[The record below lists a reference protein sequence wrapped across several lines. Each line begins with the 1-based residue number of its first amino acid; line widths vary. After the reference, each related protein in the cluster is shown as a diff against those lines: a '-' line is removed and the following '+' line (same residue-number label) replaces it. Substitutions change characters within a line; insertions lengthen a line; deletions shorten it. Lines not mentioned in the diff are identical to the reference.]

1 MTRTKILLAVLV
13 ALVFTAAPASADF
26 KLERKL
32 ALAPGGTFTLE
43 TDIGEVTLVGDSA
56 SGATVNV
63 TSGRD
68 DLDQKYDFSFE
79 EVAGGA
85 RVTVKRRGS
94 WLSGWFDGGWF
105 GNRTRFDIHVPMKT
119 TVNVSTSGGGINVS
133 KTGGAVRVRTSG
145 GGLQIEAVEG
155 DVDGSTSGGGVRIR
169 DVRGNAIA
177 KTSGGGIDIVNVQ
190 GTLRAETSGG
200 GITIDGVTGDL
211 HASTSGGGV
220 NVTAAGGRVEA
231 HSSGGPVTARFV
243 AGNAKGGVLST
254 SGGGVRAEVDPKVA
268 LSIDASSSGGGVT
281 ADLPVTVQGRI
292 SNDSLRGDLN
302 GGGAT
307 LRLRSSGGGVR
318 LSAPSSTAARR

>member
-1 MTRTKILLAVLV
+1 MRAKMLTVLV
-13 ALVFTAAPASADF
+13 GLLLTAPPAWADF
-26 KLERKL
+26 KLERTL
-32 ALAPGGTFTLE
+32 ALQPGGTFTLE
-43 TDIGEVTLVGDSA
+43 TDVGEVILVGDSA
-56 SGATVNV
+56 SGARVNL

-68 DLDQKYDFSFE
+68 DFDEKYDLRFE

-94 WLSGWFDGGWF
+94 WLSGWFDGGLW
-105 GNRTRFDIHVPMKT
+105 GNRTRFDVHVPMKT
-119 TVNVSTSGGGINVS
+119 TVNVNTAGGGITVS
-133 KTGGAVRVRTSG
+133 KITGRVGVHTSG

-155 DVDGSTSGGGVRIR
+155 DVNGSTSGGGVRMR
-169 DVRGNAIA
+169 DIKGNAVTS
-177 KTSGGGIDIVNVQ
+177 TSGGGIEISNVQ
-190 GTLRAETSGG
+190 GTLRASTSGG
-200 GITIDGVTGDL
+200 GIRIDGVTGDL

-220 NVTAAGGRVEA
+220 TINAAGGRVEA

-243 AGNAKGGVLST
+243 AGNNKGGVLST

-281 ADLPVTVQGRI
+281 ADLPITIQGRI

-318 LSAPSSTAARR
+318 LSGLSSSSASR

>member
-1 MTRTKILLAVLV
+1 MRAKMLTVFVGLLL
-13 ALVFTAAPASADF
+13 TAAPAWADF
-26 KLERKL
+26 KLERTL

-43 TDIGEVTLVGDSA
+43 TDVGEVILVGDST
-56 SGATVNV
+56 SGATVNL

-68 DLDQKYDFSFE
+68 DFDQKYDLRFE

-105 GNRTRFDIHVPMKT
+105 GKGTRFDVHVPMKT
-119 TVNVSTSGGGINVS
+119 AVNVNTSGGGISVS
-133 KTGGAVRVRTSG
+133 KITGRVGVHTSG
-145 GGLQIEAVEG
+145 GGLQIETVEG
-155 DVDGSTSGGGVRIR
+155 DVNGSTSGGGVRMR
-169 DVRGNAIA
+169 DIKGNAVTN
-177 KTSGGGIDIVNVQ
+177 TSGGGIEISNVQ
-190 GTLRAETSGG
+190 GTLRASTSGG
-200 GITIDGVTGDL
+200 GIRIDGVTGDL

-220 NVTAAGGRVEA
+220 TINDAGGRVEA

-243 AGNAKGGVLST
+243 AGNNKGGVLST

-281 ADLPVTVQGRI
+281 ADLPITVQGKI

-318 LSAPSSTAARR
+318 LSALSSSTAARR